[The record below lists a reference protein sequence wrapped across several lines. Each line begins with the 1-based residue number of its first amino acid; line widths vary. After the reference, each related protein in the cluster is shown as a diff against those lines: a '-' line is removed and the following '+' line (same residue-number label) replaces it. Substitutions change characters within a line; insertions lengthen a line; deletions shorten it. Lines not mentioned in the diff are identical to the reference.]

1 MYRPHLDSARRW
13 RICCYNRCN
22 MPAPALERNAVIF
35 EADSPEIRWAE
46 DLTSHTWRCRAGRAL
61 EAACATGLVEQLGEG
76 PQAAGEVARARG
88 LDATMVEKVLVVL
101 AALGVADRDGDRWC
115 LTPKGRATLLPE
127 ADLYQGNV
135 LAHGAQ
141 VGSFW
146 SDLEAVLRGGQGGW
160 VFSPEGHDR
169 MRSYRDFVLAMQ
181 NMAMA
186 GRAAAFCDRVD
197 LAGRRA
203 LVDVGGGPA
212 SYSMALCERYPD
224 LSAIVLDVPE
234 AVEIARGLIE
244 RFGMTCRVRAEVG
257 DWNEVEF
264 GQGDCDVVL
273 MSNVLHG
280 PESQA
285 EMKLAK
291 AHRALGP
298 GGLLVVQD
306 FLLNPEKTG
315 PLIPAVFN
323 LMVGAFSLTE
333 MIGRITVAGFAESN
347 VRAMPER
354 TGQTILTAGKPGA

>member
-1 MYRPHLDSARRW
+1 M
-13 RICCYNRCN
+13 
-22 MPAPALERNAVIF
+22 IF
-35 EADSPEIRWAE
+35 EHDSPEIRWANE
-46 DLTSHTWRCRAGRAL
+46 LTGHTWRSRAGRAL
-61 EAACATGLVEQLGEG
+61 EAACATGLVEQLGAG
-76 PQAAGEVARARG
+76 PQTADQAAAARG
-88 LDATMVEKVLVVL
+88 LDARMVQKVLIVL
-101 AALGVADRDGDRWC
+101 AAMGAADREADRWR
-115 LTPKGRATLLPE
+115 LTSKGRATLLPE

-135 LAHGAQ
+135 LAHNAQ

-146 SDLEAVLRGGQGGW
+146 CDLESVLRGKQGGW

-169 MRSYRDFVLAMQ
+169 MRSYRDFVLAMH

-197 LAGRRA
+197 LAGRRT
-203 LVDVGGGPA
+203 LVDVGGGPG
-212 SYSMALCERYPD
+212 SYAMALCERYPD
-224 LSAIVLDVPE
+224 LSATVVDVAE
-234 AVEIARGLIE
+234 AVEIAQGLIE
-244 RFGMTCRVRAEVG
+244 RFGMAGRVRAQVG

-264 GQGDCDVVL
+264 GNADREVVL

-291 AHRALGP
+291 AHGALVP
-298 GGLLVVQD
+298 GGLLIVQD

-333 MIGRITVAGFAESN
+333 MIDRITAAGFSEPG
-347 VRAMPER
+347 VQPMPER
-354 TGQTILTAGKPGA
+354 VGTTILTAEKHGE